1 MLVVGAIDR
10 ASFRVIGDGRLA
22 VSPAGANRAL
32 CYAVATMRVHRA
44 PEPRLPVV
52 LVTGLVA
59 AVAGWV
65 LVRATIGRA
74 PAGASAEV
82 ETPTHTEPE
91 ASAAPD
97 ANADATAANEPN
109 ARPETSASAE
119 VAPSEPEAAA
129 QPDEEASAT
138 ATPAT
143 AETSGTSG
151 ATPSATATGTTVR
164 RGRVAYIRCGDT
176 DRCPRDAALE
186 DAAWAIVDAL
196 PSCARLAGQTG
207 SADVRFH
214 FEAETVEVRF
224 RDHGDRPLAIPALRA
239 CLIGPSASLRT
250 TLTPRPLTAS
260 FRFDL
265 VAE

>member
-1 MLVVGAIDR
+1 
-10 ASFRVIGDGRLA
+10 
-22 VSPAGANRAL
+22 
-32 CYAVATMRVHRA
+32 
-44 PEPRLPVV
+44 VV

-59 AVAGWV
+59 AIAGWV

-74 PAGASAEV
+74 PAGSAESPSHEGVAVEASGDDDDANHEGDANGEASAPASAEADVEADANTDSIEPESDVAAAEEPSASPTV
-82 ETPTHTEPE
+82 ETPIPTP
-91 ASAAPD
+91 SSS
-97 ANADATAANEPN
+97 
-109 ARPETSASAE
+109 SAS
-119 VAPSEPEAAA
+119 S
-129 QPDEEASAT
+129 
-138 ATPAT
+138 
-143 AETSGTSG
+143 
-151 ATPSATATGTTVR
+151 TPSSTADTTVR

-176 DRCPRDAALE
+176 ERCPRDAALE
-186 DAAWAIVDAL
+186 EAAWGIVDAL

-239 CLIGPSASLRT
+239 CLVGPSASLRT

>member
-1 MLVVGAIDR
+1 M
-10 ASFRVIGDGRLA
+10 
-22 VSPAGANRAL
+22 
-32 CYAVATMRVHRA
+32 
-44 PEPRLPVV
+44 V
-52 LVTGLVA
+52 LVSGLVA

-65 LVRATIGRA
+65 LVRATIGQT
-74 PAGASAEV
+74 PAGASAEAPSHDGAVVDSSPEANATGEAPANANAVDAHASPVPNPSTDAVEPSGSNAIVEAEPTTESPTV
-82 ETPTHTEPE
+82 ETPTPLPP
-91 ASAAPD
+91 SS
-97 ANADATAANEPN
+97 TA
-109 ARPETSASAE
+109 
-119 VAPSEPEAAA
+119 
-129 QPDEEASAT
+129 
-138 ATPAT
+138 
-143 AETSGTSG
+143 
-151 ATPSATATGTTVR
+151 GTTVR

-176 DRCPRDAALE
+176 ERCPRDAVLE

-196 PSCARLAGQTG
+196 PSCARLVGQTG

-239 CLIGPSASLRT
+239 CLVGPSASLRT

>member
-1 MLVVGAIDR
+1 M
-10 ASFRVIGDGRLA
+10 
-22 VSPAGANRAL
+22 
-32 CYAVATMRVHRA
+32 
-44 PEPRLPVV
+44 V
-52 LVTGLVA
+52 LVTGLIA

-74 PAGASAEV
+74 PAGASAALEAPSH
-82 ETPTHTEPE
+82 EGAHAEPE
-91 ASAAPD
+91 ATPD
-97 ANADATAANEPN
+97 ENVEIEPSVS
-109 ARPETSASAE
+109 PEASAE
-119 VAPSEPEAAA
+119 VAPSEPEADAV
-129 QPDEEASAT
+129 PNDVPNEEASAS
-138 ATPAT
+138 ATPTETEGAT
-143 AETSGTSG
+143 ETGG
-151 ATPSATATGTTVR
+151 ATPSAPATGTVVR
-164 RGRVAYIRCGDT
+164 RGRVAYIRCGET

-214 FEAETVEVRF
+214 FEAEAVEVRF
-224 RDHGDRPLAIPALRA
+224 RDHGDRPLSIPALRA
-239 CLIGPSASLRT
+239 CLVGPSASLRT

>member
-1 MLVVGAIDR
+1 M
-10 ASFRVIGDGRLA
+10 
-22 VSPAGANRAL
+22 
-32 CYAVATMRVHRA
+32 
-44 PEPRLPVV
+44 V
-52 LVTGLVA
+52 LVIGLVA

-74 PAGASAEV
+74 PAGSAEAPNHEGV
-82 ETPTHTEPE
+82 AE
-91 ASAAPD
+91 ASADTDDD
-97 ANADATAANEPN
+97 ANREADANGAAN
-109 ARPETSASAE
+109 ASADADAE
-119 VAPSEPEAAA
+119 ADVNGDANGDVDGDVSTGAFEPDVAAA
-129 QPDEEASAT
+129 EPSA
-138 ATPAT
+138 ATPT
-143 AETSGTSG
+143 PPSS
-151 ATPSATATGTTVR
+151 TPSNTPTSTPTSVAAATVR

-176 DRCPRDAALE
+176 ERCPRDAALE
-186 DAAWAIVDAL
+186 EAAWAILDAL

-239 CLIGPSASLRT
+239 CLVGPSASLRT

>member
-1 MLVVGAIDR
+1 
-10 ASFRVIGDGRLA
+10 
-22 VSPAGANRAL
+22 
-32 CYAVATMRVHRA
+32 
-44 PEPRLPVV
+44 VV

-59 AVAGWV
+59 AVAGWL

-74 PAGASAEV
+74 PAGSAEA
-82 ETPTHTEPE
+82 TSHQGGATDANE
-91 ASAAPD
+91 ASPANHEAYD
-97 ANADATAANEPN
+97 DDANREANADVEPGAPANAEADVEADATEP
-109 ARPETSASAE
+109 SDV
-119 VAPSEPEAAA
+119 VAHVEP
-129 QPDEEASAT
+129 
-138 ATPAT
+138 
-143 AETSGTSG
+143 SG
-151 ATPSATATGTTVR
+151 AGTVQTPIPTPTSSTPPSAAGTTVR

-186 DAAWAIVDAL
+186 DAAWAIVEAL

-224 RDHGDRPLAIPALRA
+224 RDHGDRPLSIPALRA
-239 CLIGPSASLRT
+239 CLVGPSAALRT